1 MELIKRNSD
10 YALSSLAYMARFPIG
25 KIFTIKLISKKQDI
39 PQAFLKKIF
48 QKLSLHKIVS
58 SQRGPSGGFYLL
70 LKPRKI
76 PLRKILESVQGR
88 ISLSDCLFE
97 NNLCGRSRR
106 CKIRIGLSD
115 IQKKLVSLL
124 DRYNLEDFLT

>member
-10 YALSSLAYMARFPIG
+10 YALSSLAYLGSFPIG
-25 KIFTIKLISKKQDI
+25 KKFTIKLIAKKQGI
-39 PQAFLKKIF
+39 PAAFLKKIF
-48 QKLSLHKIVS
+48 QKLSLQKIVS

-70 LKPRKI
+70 KKPRKI

-97 NNLCGRSRR
+97 NNLCNRSRT
-106 CKIRIGLSD
+106 CKIRVGLSD
-115 IQKKLVSLL
+115 IQKKLISSL
-124 DRYNLEDFLT
+124 DKYNLEDFLT